1 MQRILVTG
9 ATGQLGKSFMSYLSS
24 IHGTNN
30 VYGLTRSTPHSSTN
44 NGNTY
49 LLGNITDWKQIDEH
63 IQKYQISTII
73 HLAAILTTEAEKDPT
88 LALNVN
94 VNGLHTILELAA
106 KHHVT
111 VFWPSSIAALEGCP
125 IKEQVPQ
132 IAAMNPATVYGMT
145 KVMGEE
151 LISLYSRSFHVDVRS
166 VRYPSIISPH
176 LTKPGATAEF
186 ASAIFSEGIKNGF
199 YQLPVSSTT
208 ALPFMYIGDAIN
220 AAVTLL
226 QAPRTSLTVTR
237 SYNIS
242 GFHSTAEELVQE
254 IQKLIPIHVEYVPDE
269 RDTIAQSWPNSVDDT
284 IAQHDWGWRPQ
295 YSLKETVQNMITNI
309 QKMV

>member
-9 ATGQLGKSFMSYLSS
+9 AAGQLGKSFMSHLSS
-24 IHGTNN
+24 MHGSDN
-30 VYGLTRSTPHSSTN
+30 VYGLTRSTPPSST
-44 NGNTY
+44 GNRNVY
-49 LLGNITDWKQIDEH
+49 LSGDITNWKQMDEH
-63 IQKYQISTII
+63 IQKNQISTII
-73 HLAAILTTEAEKDPT
+73 HLAAVLTTEAEKDPH

-106 KHHVT
+106 KHQLT
-111 VFWPSSIAALEGCP
+111 VFWPSSIAALDGCP

-176 LTKPGATAEF
+176 PTKSGATAEF
-186 ASAIFSEGIKNGF
+186 ASALFIEGVKNGF
-199 YQLPVSSTT
+199 YRLPVSPAT
-208 ALPFMYIGDAIN
+208 ALPFMYIDDAIS

-226 QAPRTSLTVTR
+226 QAPHINLSVTR

-242 GFHSTAEELVQE
+242 GFHATAQELVQE
-254 IQKLIPIHVEYVPDE
+254 IQKLTHLHVEYVPDE
-269 RDTIAQSWPNSVDDT
+269 RDAVAQSWPNSVDDT
-284 IAQHDWGWRPQ
+284 SAQNDWGWKPQ
-295 YSLKETVQNMITNI
+295 FTLEKTVSTMLSLT
-309 QKMV
+309 